1 MISVIIPVYNA
12 ADTVEKA
19 LLSVKNQRCEEEMEI
34 IVVNDGSTDQSA
46 EVVQDFMKDDPE
58 LQISLINQTN
68 KGVSEAR
75 NVGMRAA
82 KGEFIALLDADD
94 EWLPEKTSSQMQY
107 LLDPSL
113 ELDFIGCERNNE
125 KIRFPYSEEKNG
137 LAYVSFFKL
146 LIRNGI
152 PNTAI
157 FKKNILKKSGY
168 FDEKMRHAE
177 DLDFYLRV
185 AKHSKMAVLNRSLV
199 ITGNGKKSFGESGL
213 SADLVEMEKGFQYTL
228 KKLYD
233 LEYLNFVEYHLTK
246 FYFSIKYYLR
256 IIRK

>member
-107 LLDPSL
+107 LLDPSWSL
-113 ELDFIGCERNNE
+113 ILLAVKEIT
-125 KIRFPYSEEKNG
+125 KRFAFHI
-137 LAYVSFFKL
+137 L
-146 LIRNGI
+146 R
-152 PNTAI
+152 
-157 FKKNILKKSGY
+157 KKM
-168 FDEKMRHAE
+168 DW
-177 DLDFYLRV
+177 
-185 AKHSKMAVLNRSLV
+185 
-199 ITGNGKKSFGESGL
+199 
-213 SADLVEMEKGFQYTL
+213 
-228 KKLYD
+228 
-233 LEYLNFVEYHLTK
+233 LT
-246 FYFSIKYYLR
+246 
-256 IIRK
+256 

>member
-75 NVGMRAA
+75 NIGMRAA

-107 LLDPSL
+107 LQDPSL
-113 ELDFIGCERNNE
+113 ELDFIACERNNE
-125 KIRFPYSEEKNG
+125 KI
-137 LAYVSFFKL
+137 
-146 LIRNGI
+146 
-152 PNTAI
+152 
-157 FKKNILKKSGY
+157 
-168 FDEKMRHAE
+168 
-177 DLDFYLRV
+177 
-185 AKHSKMAVLNRSLV
+185 
-199 ITGNGKKSFGESGL
+199 
-213 SADLVEMEKGFQYTL
+213 
-228 KKLYD
+228 
-233 LEYLNFVEYHLTK
+233 
-246 FYFSIKYYLR
+246 
-256 IIRK
+256 